1 MKLRAWRRIG
11 RKLVTYGLIVFSFG
25 ILLFPF
31 YWMFISSFENEIY
44 AYTPFHLLPISP
56 SFRNYVELFLVG
68 GGMVLKGLLNSTIIG
83 FGTVGLTLLIAVPAA
98 YAFARYKSRLMY
110 TLFFILWFSS
120 TIPGMVVG
128 IPFYLFSR
136 EVGLYD
142 THLLMII
149 VYTSFLTPIALWMIT
164 PFFEAIPVELEEA
177 ALVDGCSRSQVFA
190 KIFLPLALPGL
201 AAMAIYVFIDSWNEF
216 IFGLLLTFTN
226 AKTLTVAM
234 GLLTATRGI
243 TDYTYIVTGGIVS
256 LLPPVILAVL
266 FQRYIMKGLI
276 QGALKY

>member
-1 MKLRAWRRIG
+1 MRPRIVKKTG
-11 RKLVTYGLIVFSFG
+11 RKILIYVLIGSSVAL
-25 ILLFPF
+25 LLFPF
-31 YWMFISSFENEIY
+31 YWMFISSFEDEIY
-44 AYTPFHLLPISP
+44 AYTPFHLLPINP
-56 SFRNYVELFLVG
+56 SLHNYLSLFSVG
-68 GGMVLKGLLNSTIIG
+68 GGMVIKGLVNSTIIG

-110 TLFFILWFSS
+110 TLFFVLWFSS
-120 TIPGMVVG
+120 TIPGLVVG

-136 EVGLYD
+136 EIGLYD

-149 VYTSFLTPIALWMIT
+149 VYTSFLTPLALWMIT

-177 ALVDGCSRSQVFA
+177 ALVDGCSRAKVFT

-234 GLLTATRGI
+234 GLLTSTRGI
-243 TDYTYIVTGGIVS
+243 TDYSIIVTGGIVS
-256 LLPPVILAVL
+256 LLPPVILSVL